1 MSISTESEIFIAS
14 LKHALAN
21 RESIFDAIDG
31 AKLASILI
39 PLQFHDNKW
48 HVILNVRSQNVSL
61 HQGEIAF
68 PGGKLED
75 DDENMF
81 SCALRE
87 TWEEMGISPNTV
99 DVLGNLDGVLTR
111 TNYLVFPVVG
121 VIPHPYEFDTKSK
134 EVEEIIEIPLH
145 SLMDDEVL
153 RYEARLNPD
162 GSLLKRVAFAHDKYL
177 VFGATAWI
185 LSQFVE
191 IVKSMNYI
199 RPLQEIK

>member
-162 GSLLKRVAFAHDKYL
+162 GSLLERVSFAHEKYL

>member
-1 MSISTESEIFIAS
+1 MFETTRRNFLKNSALVAASASLGQSFIADAFAADP
-14 LKHALAN
+14 LK
-21 RESIFDAIDG
+21 IWTIG
-31 AKLASILI
+31 VAKVT
-39 PLQFHDNKW
+39 K
-48 HVILNVRSQNVSL
+48 
-61 HQGEIAF
+61 
-68 PGGKLED
+68 
-75 DDENMF
+75 
-81 SCALRE
+81 

-162 GSLLKRVAFAHDKYL
+162 GSLLKRVAFAHEKYL

-185 LSQFVE
+185 L
-191 IVKSMNYI
+191 
-199 RPLQEIK
+199 RPGEETQWTIWSSSS

>member
-111 TNYLVFPVVG
+111 TNYLVFHV
-121 VIPHPYEFDTKSK
+121 
-134 EVEEIIEIPLH
+134 
-145 SLMDDEVL
+145 
-153 RYEARLNPD
+153 
-162 GSLLKRVAFAHDKYL
+162 
-177 VFGATAWI
+177 
-185 LSQFVE
+185 
-191 IVKSMNYI
+191 
-199 RPLQEIK
+199 